1 MSKILRWTGYATT
14 TVGAILIILYVIG
27 GLCYHKSSYP
37 HPQKEKCCVQHKV
50 SCDKD
55 VAKTDSACYKHQEHA
70 VAMADSAMQKPCCT
84 RHEAMSEKS
93 CTMEHRQ
100 GNPLELA
107 IALFLLSISLFMISK
122 HCCCK
127 DSHCDC
133 KEEKKEA

>member
-1 MSKILRWTGYATT
+1 MGKILRWIGYALT
-14 TVGAILIILYVIG
+14 TVGAILIILSVIG
-27 GLCYHKSSYP
+27 GFCHQKCAYSHTK
-37 HPQKEKCCVQHKV
+37 KEKYCVQHKA

-70 VAMADSAMQKPCCT
+70 VAKADSTIKKPCCT
-84 RHEAMSEKS
+84 RHDAMKEKS

-122 HCCCK
+122 NCCCK